1 MGLFDGIF
9 SRDKYKQELAQWIV
23 DHNNGIYLGIG
34 PLTTYSVDYYYF
46 DCTVEELE
54 AKKARMQGVHQ
65 KYEYD
70 KAHPEPKIGDT
81 YTVYICGRQVDTLRN
96 VTNVSY
102 NERGV
107 FFAITSKEGKVSL
120 KEYFGGNINWRKD

>member
-1 MGLFDGIF
+1 MGLFDGLF

-23 DHNNGIYLGIG
+23 DHNNCAYLPNG
-34 PLTTYSVDYYYF
+34 PMPTRSVDYYYF

-54 AKKARMQGVHQ
+54 AKKARMEGIHQ

-81 YTVYICGRQVDTLRN
+81 YTVYIYGRQVDTLQN

-102 NERGV
+102 NDRGV
-107 FFAITSKEGKVSL
+107 FS
-120 KEYFGGNINWRKD
+120 R